1 MPPPEDGDL
10 RKMIEAM
17 APFVARNGAAFEAL
31 AVRRNAR
38 DSRFGFLKG
47 GPGAEYYRWRVQA
60 GHSCQTP
67 AVEACT
73 RHVLS
78 PRVLSQYRHIV
89 PSWRWQVLQ
98 AQG

>member
-1 MPPPEDGDL
+1 
-10 RKMIEAM
+10 MIEAM

-47 GPGAEYYRWRVQA
+47 GLGAEYYRWRVQA
-60 GHSCQTP
+60 GSPCQSH
-67 AVEACT
+67 AVGACT

-78 PRVLSQYRHIV
+78 THVPLQHRHMV
-89 PSWRWQVLQ
+89 PFQV
-98 AQG
+98 